1 MSTDPDQ
8 IPPTPVYTIM
18 LSSSGT
24 ATVDGEE
31 ITSGG
36 GDVNAARLAA
46 LAEVR
51 IKAALH
57 GRPVRAVA
65 KEQDGSAWPLI
76 VAVDGTVTTLDRPH
90 PTPAPMPASVPVQAP
105 PAPPTV
111 PPAPAVQRAQQTAAT
126 RPATAA
132 EATGAAAAR
141 PDMSPEWA
149 ALLPAEYSGAWSELV
164 AYEKAGRLAEAIIT
178 ADRIETALTGQYGP
192 LHPYTVNVLTVRAA
206 LTVRQS
212 PQSGEW
218 AEVTEL
224 LLDTAERRQEAKAQP
239 ETDNERAIR
248 NAHAAWRYLRSEDA
262 ETALELSERLLGL
275 LDGDELRARD
285 VVQWVA
291 SGAARHGAA

>member
-18 LSSSGT
+18 LNSSGT

-31 ITSGG
+31 ITSG

-65 KEQDGSAWPLI
+65 KDQDGSAWPLI

-90 PTPAPMPASVPVQAP
+90 PTPAPAPASVPAQTPPPP
-105 PAPPTV
+105 PAAPVV
-111 PPAPAVQRAQQTAAT
+111 PVAQRAQQAAAP
-126 RPATAA
+126 RPPTAA
-132 EATGAAAAR
+132 EAR

-149 ALLPAEYSGAWSELV
+149 APLPAEHSGAWGEV
-164 AYEKAGRLAEAIIT
+164 TAYEKAGRLTEAIIA
-178 ADRIETALTGQYGP
+178 ADRIETALTAQYGP

-206 LTVRQS
+206 FTVRQS

-239 ETDNERAIR
+239 ETDNARAIR
-248 NAHAAWRYLRSEDA
+248 NAHAAWRYLRDEDA

>member
-1 MSTDPDQ
+1 MSTIDPDQ
-8 IPPTPVYTIM
+8 IPPTPVYTIT

-36 GDVNAARLAA
+36 DADAARLAA

-65 KEQDGSAWPLI
+65 KDQDGSAWPLI
-76 VAVDGTVTTLDRPH
+76 VAVDGTVTTLDHPH
-90 PTPAPMPASVPVQAP
+90 PTPTPPPAPVPAQAT
-105 PAPPTV
+105 PAPPTS
-111 PPAPAVQRAQQTAAT
+111 PPAPTVQRAQQAAVN
-126 RPATAA
+126 RPPTAA
-132 EATGAAAAR
+132 EPR

-149 ALLPAEYSGAWSELV
+149 AVLPAEYSGIWGELR

-178 ADRIETALTGQYGP
+178 ADRIETALTEQYGP

-206 LTVRQS
+206 FTARQA

-224 LLDTAERRQEAKAQP
+224 LLDTAERRREAKAQP
-239 ETDNERAIR
+239 ETDNARVIR
-248 NAHAAWRYLRSEDA
+248 NAHAAWRYLRAEDA

-285 VVQWVA
+285 VVQWVE